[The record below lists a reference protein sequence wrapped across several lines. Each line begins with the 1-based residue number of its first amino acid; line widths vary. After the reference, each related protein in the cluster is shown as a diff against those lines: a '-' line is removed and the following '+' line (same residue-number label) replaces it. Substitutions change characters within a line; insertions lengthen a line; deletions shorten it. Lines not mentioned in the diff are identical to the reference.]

1 MDQFLVCLT
10 VFFAELEK
18 FKVDADMT
26 SKALQ
31 QEIQLREES
40 ERHVASLNRDPFTGL
55 EGDNESYQDK
65 LDWAHNKLD
74 NTVQSAEEANKLVKS
89 LETKLELDDGEL
101 VKLEEQVATA
111 KQIAEETGRKYEEAA
126 RKLALVEADLER
138 AEERAEAGESKN
150 VELEQEVKVVS
161 LNLKSLEAS
170 EIQSCKSEDSFSEQL
185 RTLNEQWKAYEVR
198 SEAAER
204 AVQRLQ
210 REVDTLEDSVMAA
223 KNKNKK
229 LGEEMEAAFRD
240 IQNL

>member
-1 MDQFLVCLT
+1 MDVLKQKMQQSRE
-10 VFFAELEK
+10 ELEK

-26 SKALQ
+26 CKALQ

-40 ERHVASLNRDPFTGL
+40 DTHVASLNRRILLL
-55 EGDNESYQDK
+55 EAENESYEDK
-65 LDWAHNKLD
+65 LNWAHNKLD
-74 NTVQSAEEANKLVKS
+74 ITVQSAEESNKLVKS
-89 LETKLELDDGEL
+89 LETKLELDDGKL
-101 VKLEEQVATA
+101 VTLEEQAATA
-111 KQIAEETGRKYEEAA
+111 KQVAEETGRKYDEAA

-150 VELEQEVKVVS
+150 VELEQEVKVIS

-170 EIQSCKSEDSFSEQL
+170 EIQSCKSEDTFSEQL
-185 RTLNEQWKAYEVR
+185 KTLNEQWKGYEVR

-210 REVDTLEDSVMAA
+210 REVDTLEDSVIAA

>member
-1 MDQFLVCLT
+1 MLQN
-10 VFFAELEK
+10 VFPERWSTADGCSEAENATIKRRYFFSRSILSLSDGTFAELEK
-18 FKVDADMT
+18 FKVDAEMA

-31 QEIQLREES
+31 QEIQLREECD
-40 ERHVASLNRDPFTGL
+40 RHVASLNRRILLL
-55 EGDNESYQDK
+55 EADNESYQDK

-170 EIQSCKSEDSFSEQL
+170 EIQSCKSEDWIHSPNS
-185 RTLNEQWKAYEVR
+185 
-198 SEAAER
+198 
-204 AVQRLQ
+204 
-210 REVDTLEDSVMAA
+210 
-223 KNKNKK
+223 
-229 LGEEMEAAFRD
+229 
-240 IQNL
+240 